1 MTEVKRTELLNY
13 LNDNKITYLFD
24 NSNQTIIVNLE
35 IKY

>member
-1 MTEVKRTELLNY
+1 MTEIQRTDLLNY
-13 LNDNKITYLFD
+13 LDNNKITYLFD